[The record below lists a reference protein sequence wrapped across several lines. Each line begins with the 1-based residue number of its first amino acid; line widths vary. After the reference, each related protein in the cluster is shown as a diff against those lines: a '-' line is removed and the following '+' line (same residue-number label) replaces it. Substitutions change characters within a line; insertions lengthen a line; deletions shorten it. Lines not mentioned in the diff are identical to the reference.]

1 MSIEKNT
8 DLENLHLL
16 PGFEYPRYWFVIDKV
31 KESKRDSCLTATR
44 ESTCVVCNLTMTR
57 HGNSRFVVQKRIL
70 LTFLV
75 VVHVTRGKRMV
86 YEKLFADVFH
96 TANYELITTHDSM
109 D

>member
-1 MSIEKNT
+1 MVIEKNT

-16 PGFEYPRYWFVIDKV
+16 PGFEYPRYSFVIDNV
-31 KESKRDSCLTATR
+31 KESKRDSCLT
-44 ESTCVVCNLTMTR
+44 CNCLVCNLTMAR

-75 VVHVTRGKRMV
+75 VVRVTRGKRMV
-86 YEKLFADVFH
+86 YEKLFADVLDI
-96 TANYELITTHDSM
+96 ANHESITTHDSM